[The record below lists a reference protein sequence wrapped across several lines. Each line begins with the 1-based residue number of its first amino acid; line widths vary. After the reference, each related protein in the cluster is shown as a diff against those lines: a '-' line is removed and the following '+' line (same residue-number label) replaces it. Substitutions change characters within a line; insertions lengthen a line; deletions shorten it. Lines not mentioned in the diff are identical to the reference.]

1 MLVSLEES
9 IGPAAA
15 LLTLQTRAQSP
26 GWVTLL
32 LSASIR
38 MCAVSGVVSVSISS
52 PHTWSCATVRSAHTS
67 AHSTRVKMTI
77 YLKSDIQGLSSLVL
91 TTCPLKIKEF
101 ANDINVSTKYTASS
115 EGWPAVCILT
125 CHQSP
130 DKMTGAAV
138 DSGPDQHEAIC
149 TV

>member
-26 GWVTLL
+26 GWVTQL

-38 MCAVSGVVSVSISS
+38 MCAVSGVVSVSI
-52 PHTWSCATVRSAHTS
+52 WSCATVRSAHTS

-115 EGWPAVCILT
+115 EGWPPVCILT

-149 TV
+149 TMK